1 VSVIP
6 SLFRI
11 MALRD
16 ADSLLL
22 ETGQVPEMRR
32 RGRSEKMAMPAL
44 EPELIEGF
52 VHQVTTEADRA
63 SLDQSSIAVTFADGE
78 GAAYTISIHRA
89 QRGGAAGYQLVA
101 RRTALASKA
110 AGGPAAPAGAASPS
124 LLHAPAGE
132 DARAPSTH
140 GAAAATAGA
149 SGGGSGGSARGAAER
164 VAEAAPSARV
174 GWQGGGGAGGEGGRE
189 ALRGGWS
196 GGARGGASPSE
207 LLGPSLIAAIA
218 EARQR
223 GASDLFLSTGKAP
236 RLRIS
241 GALEGLHGDELDEQE
256 LVALHAALAG
266 GHHGV
271 ARHGDL
277 GSADFAVEVHG
288 VRARCNVFAHEG
300 GVGLAVRLLR
310 DEPPSLAE
318 LGLPPMVA
326 TAVEHREGLVL
337 VCGPT
342 GSGKS
347 TTCAAL
353 VRQLDE
359 ARAVHVI
366 TLEDPIEYRLSPR
379 RGLVHQRELGTHV
392 SSFAAGLRAA
402 LRESPDVI
410 LLGELRDAET
420 VAAALTAA
428 ETGHLVLATMHAPNA
443 AGAVDRILDTF
454 DEGRQRQARTQ
465 LAGSLRMVI
474 TQQLLARQG
483 GGRVAAAEVV
493 PVTPAVANIIR
504 KGELQTLATAIQ
516 SGREAGMIPFER
528 SLAQLVQRKLV
539 SEAEARRVAPDP
551 QLLRAQLV

>member
-1 VSVIP
+1 
-6 SLFRI
+6 
-11 MALRD
+11 MTLRD

-44 EPELIEGF
+44 EAELIEEF
-52 VHQVTTEADRA
+52 VHQVTTESDRA
-63 SLDQSSIAVTFADGE
+63 SLDQSSIAVTFVDGE

-89 QRGGAAGYQLVA
+89 QRGGNGYQLVA
-101 RRTALASKA
+101 RRTALASK
-110 AGGPAAPAGAASPS
+110 GAGAAGASTGGAGAAAVALAVVKGGREASDAASARPS
-124 LLHAPAGE
+124 LLHMPQADARTALLGGEEPAGRSGEAASRAPVAPAY
-132 DARAPSTH
+132 APPSVP
-140 GAAAATAGA
+140 AWAGA
-149 SGGGSGGSARGAAER
+149 
-164 VAEAAPSARV
+164 
-174 GWQGGGGAGGEGGRE
+174 
-189 ALRGGWS
+189 
-196 GGARGGASPSE
+196 PSE
-207 LLGPSLIAAIA
+207 LVGPSVAAAIL

-223 GASDLFLSTGKAP
+223 GASDLFLSSGRSP

-241 GALEGLHGDELDEQE
+241 GALEGLHGDELDERE
-256 LVALHAALAG
+256 LWTLHGALTG
-266 GHHGV
+266 GRPT
-271 ARHGDL
+271 ARHGDA
-277 GSADFAVEVHG
+277 GSADFAVEVQG
-288 VRARCNVFAHEG
+288 VRARCNVFSHEG
-300 GVGLAVRLLR
+300 GVGLAVRILR
-310 DEPPSLAE
+310 DDPPSLAE
-318 LGLPPMVA
+318 LGLPPVVA

-353 VRQLDE
+353 VQQLDQ
-359 ARAVHVI
+359 ARGVHLI
-366 TLEDPIEYRLSPR
+366 TIEDPIEYRLVPR

-420 VAAALTAA
+420 IAAALTAA

-443 AGAVDRILDTF
+443 AGAVDRILDAF
-454 DEGRQRQARTQ
+454 EEGRQRQVRTQ

-483 GGRVAAAEVV
+483 GGRVVAAEVV

-516 SGREAGMIPFER
+516 SGREAGMIPLER

-539 SEAEARRVAPDP
+539 SEAEAKRAAQDA
-551 QLLRAQLV
+551 QLLRAQLG